1 MTGKPK
7 DKAEA
12 GKLKPEKVK
21 RKSNAGAKSK
31 YDDTLPEIAEGYARR
46 GLSDADIAKNLGI
59 SLDAYY
65 RYQKQFPEFYEAIRR
80 GKRPANII
88 VENAL
93 FKRCIGFEFDEPSTE
108 TYVDE
113 KGKKHV
119 KKKTTTKYIIP
130 DINAIRFWLIN
141 REPDLWKT
149 IREEIESENYDKA
162 KVQLTEYLSAL
173 LNKEPKVVDR

>member
-1 MTGKPK
+1 MAGKPIV
-7 DKAEA
+7 KADA
-12 GKLKPEKVK
+12 GKQKSEK
-21 RKSNAGAKSK
+21 KSNAGAKSK
-31 YDDTLPEIAEGYARR
+31 YDDDLPEIAEGYARR
-46 GLSDADIAKNLGI
+46 GLSDVDIAKNLGI

-65 RYQKQFPEFYEAIRR
+65 RYQKQYPKFYEAIKR
-80 GKRPANII
+80 GKRPANIV

-93 FKRCIGFEFDEPSTE
+93 FKRCVGFEFDEPSTE
-108 TYVDE
+108 SYVDE

-149 IREEIESENYDKA
+149 IRDELENDNIE
-162 KVQLTEYLSAL
+162 KVKDILADFIKTL
-173 LNKEPKVVDR
+173 

>member
-1 MTGKPK
+1 MARKPNSK
-7 DKAEA
+7 VEA
-12 GKLKPEKVK
+12 GKQKPEKK
-21 RKSNAGAKSK
+21 AKGNAGAKSK
-31 YDDTLPEIAEGYARR
+31 YDDALPEIAEGYARR
-46 GLSDADIAKNLGI
+46 GLSDVDIAKNLGI

-93 FKRCIGFEFDEPSTE
+93 FKRCIGFEFVEPSTE
-108 TYVDE
+108 TYVDD

-119 KKKTTTKYIIP
+119 KKKTTTKYIMP

-149 IREEIESENYDKA
+149 IREELENDNMDKVKDVLA
-162 KVQLTEYLSAL
+162 DFIRTL
-173 LNKEPKVVDR
+173 

>member
-1 MTGKPK
+1 MAGKPK
-7 DKAEA
+7 DKVDA
-12 GKLKPEKVK
+12 GKQKPEKK
-21 RKSNAGAKSK
+21 DKSNAGARSK
-31 YDDTLPEIAEGYARR
+31 YDDGFPEIAEGYARR
-46 GLSDADIAKNLGI
+46 GLSDVDIAKNLGI

-65 RYQKQFPEFYEAIRR
+65 RYQKLYSEFYEAIKR

-93 FKRCIGFEFDEPSTE
+93 FKRCIGFEFDEPSIE
-108 TYVDE
+108 TFVD
-113 KGKKHV
+113 KNGKQHV

-149 IREEIESENYDKA
+149 IRDELENDNIE
-162 KVQLTEYLSAL
+162 KVKDILADFMKTL
-173 LNKEPKVVDR
+173 

>member
-1 MTGKPK
+1 MAGKPI

-12 GKLKPEKVK
+12 GKRKPENVE

-31 YDDTLPEIAEGYARR
+31 YDPSLAEIAEGYARR

-65 RYQKQFPEFYEAIRR
+65 RYQKQFPEFYEAIKR

-93 FKRCIGFEFDEPSTE
+93 FKRCIGYVLEEPTTE
-108 TYVDE
+108 TYVDD
-113 KGKKHV
+113 KGKKQV
-119 KKKTTTKYIIP
+119 KRKVATRHIIP

-149 IREEIESENYDKA
+149 IRDELENDNIE
-162 KVQLTEYLSAL
+162 KVKDILADFIKTL
-173 LNKEPKVVDR
+173 